1 MGIYFRDIL
10 LIRISRGTNICVQC
24 VFDKKILIMI
34 FYPIFNSFS
43 SMEGNFF
50 FFLKIK
56 RINNANLF
64 SEPSL
69 IIFTE
74 GGNNSD
80 HDCNCIYHLFCY
92 MLYITL
98 EDEY

>member
-1 MGIYFRDIL
+1 M
-10 LIRISRGTNICVQC
+10 RISRGANICVQC
-24 VFDKKILIMI
+24 VFDKKKR

-43 SMEGNFF
+43 SMEGYIFKKKKKK
-50 FFLKIK
+50 KIK
-56 RINNANLF
+56 RINNAHLF

-80 HDCNCIYHLFCY
+80 HNCIHIYIYIYITYNLFCY